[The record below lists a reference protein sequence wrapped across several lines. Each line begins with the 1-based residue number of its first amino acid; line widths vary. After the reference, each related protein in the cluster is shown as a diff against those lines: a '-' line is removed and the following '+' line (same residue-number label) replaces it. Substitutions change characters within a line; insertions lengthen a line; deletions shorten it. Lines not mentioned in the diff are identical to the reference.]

1 MATLLLNTKL
11 LKKKIPNLSKAARG
25 AGIRSATIFDLYRG
39 KTRIEHAEV
48 RTLKVLA
55 DLAGCTMDELVISQP
70 EPQETFA
77 ESLRRW
83 AAIPEGSV
91 PLAEAQAEAAANED
105 EDIALLKRLPRSR
118 ERGVASPKPTG
129 KYAI

>member
-11 LKKKIPNLSKAARG
+11 LKKRIPNLSKAARRVG
-25 AGIRSATIFDLYRG
+25 VRSATIFDLYRG

-48 RTLKVLA
+48 RTLKALA

-70 EPQETFA
+70 EPQESFA
-77 ESLRRW
+77 ESLQRW
-83 AAIPEGSV
+83 AAMPEGSV
-91 PLAEAQAEAAANED
+91 AFAGPRAETAANED

-118 ERGVASPKPTG
+118 DRSVASPKPGG